1 MRKKERHQR
10 RAQLGLRKV
19 KKSLEQQ
26 DLPSRAAPEGEFR
39 IIGVNQ
45 FNKNVWIEDTVSTFA
60 QAKEKVDNLGQE
72 NVVYYVHNDSNRII
86 YDSKKE

>member
-1 MRKKERHQR
+1 MRKVRNQR
-10 RAQLGLRKV
+10 QGLV
-19 KKSLEQQ
+19 KIKKNKSLDKQ
-26 DLPSRAAPEGEFR
+26 DLKGRTAPEGEFR

-45 FNKNVWIEDTVSTFA
+45 LSNTVWIEDTVSTFA
-60 QAKEKVDNLGQE
+60 KAKQIVDGFRDGE